1 MAEARKVG
9 DRSGLI
15 DLSCY
20 GRGLYKIQGI
30 CMAKI
35 REVLLLVPNIVIY
48 PKRQKPL
55 VNSAIVSPAQIANVS
70 LDILVTNSLRSFAIL
85 ILDIA

>member
-20 GRGLYKIQGI
+20 GRGLYKIRI
-30 CMAKI
+30 HMAKI

-48 PKRQKPL
+48 PKCQKPL